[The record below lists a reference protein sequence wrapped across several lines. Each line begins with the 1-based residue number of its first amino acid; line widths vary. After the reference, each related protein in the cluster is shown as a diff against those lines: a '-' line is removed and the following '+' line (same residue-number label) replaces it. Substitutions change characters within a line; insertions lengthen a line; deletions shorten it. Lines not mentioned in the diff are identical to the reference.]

1 MQNPINFL
9 VEIPFGI
16 GNENTVKRFLE
27 NLQSFARHKFDIT
40 VKYSLK
46 KSDICSVRKIK
57 ILILIVKY
65 IKVIVPVQ
73 QMTLVK
79 KINK

>member
-1 MQNPINFL
+1 M

-40 VKYSLK
+40 VKYSTEKIRHLFCWK
-46 KSDICSVRKIK
+46 DKNSHPDCKIYKGNCSCSANDTGEK
-57 ILILIVKY
+57 
-65 IKVIVPVQ
+65 
-73 QMTLVK
+73 
-79 KINK
+79 NK